1 MNVNISEIFSSI
13 QGEGRFAGHP
23 AIFIRFAGCSVGC
36 GFCDTKHAQQLDPE
50 RQLQT
55 GSLQEYETHDTVK
68 FAHWRQSTVQEV
80 CKYVSELIEQ
90 SSTDKHKRI
99 ELIVITGGEP
109 FEQPA
114 ALKELCIALEQIA
127 EPEDSVSDGISIHIE
142 TSGTVP
148 LYTNGTHPGGM
159 KEKTEYSDAGH
170 ALQYIHETPWC
181 FLTVSPKYKA
191 VQLEYLEVADQLK
204 FLVGH
209 KPELDVKIPKEVLE
223 AYAERDERLC
233 FQPIWDDT
241 DSTKTQMAIDRAIKM
256 AYMHGGTVSTQ
267 VHKFLN
273 IR

>member
-36 GFCDTKHAQQLDPE
+36 GFCDTKHAQQCNPVY
-50 RQLQT
+50 RQPTENMRLLEPQAQKEKWY
-55 GSLQEYETHDTVK
+55 SLTI
-68 FAHWRQSTVQEV
+68 QEV
-80 CKYVSELIEQ
+80 CEYVSELIEQ
-90 SSTDKHKRI
+90 SSTNKRKRI

-114 ALKELCIALEQIA
+114 ALKELCIALEQMA
-127 EPEDSVSDGISIHIE
+127 CDENDVSDGISIHVE

-148 LYTNGTHPGGM
+148 LYTSSPSAQGTDVTAM
-159 KEKTEYSDAGH
+159 CDTVAQTLE
-170 ALQYIHETPWC
+170 YIHETPWC
-181 FLTVSPKYKA
+181 FLTVSPKHKA